1 MKQTGEN
8 GKTKFFS
15 TTSIGLCALC
25 TFFVKSQLTFLKV
38 NTLTV
43 TIVGSSLTHQKSWGW
58 GGRNN
63 QSLWF
68 GVQNRIWQSAE
79 AHHKLL
85 YRSAHSSFCI
95 SCILLK
101 MYFILYILQLFFHL
115 TLKKEKLPSSRNH
128 IPHTAK
134 QMYRRLTSAQYRV

>member
-58 GGRNN
+58 GGEITKV
-63 QSLWF
+63 SGLECKTAF
-68 GVQNRIWQSAE
+68 GRVLKPTINFYTDQHILPSVYLVFYSQ
-79 AHHKLL
+79 
-85 YRSAHSSFCI
+85 
-95 SCILLK
+95 CILFCTSFSFF
-101 MYFILYILQLFFHL
+101 FI
-115 TLKKEKLPSSRNH
+115 
-128 IPHTAK
+128 
-134 QMYRRLTSAQYRV
+134 